1 MNGFGEQGFDFM
13 AENRINAQSPFALLK
28 QMSVQMTSQ
37 IRYVSSLVALIWDSD
52 LRPRPKTRDEKIPF
66 RNLTEEVCKN
76 CKP

>member
-37 IRYVSSLVALIWDSD
+37 IRYVSTGSLVAFMSDSD
-52 LRPRPKTRDEKIPF
+52 LHPRPKTRDEKIPF
-66 RNLTEEVCKN
+66 
-76 CKP
+76 